1 MRVMETTLELANV
14 KIGEVLF
21 QELPEEPVVLSASNP
36 IDFNT
41 PVEEISRIVGEFLK
55 GVGIKGAAANGSVL
69 KRSSS
74 VSGTI
79 IISQI
84 SCSAEWMARGSQK
97 TWRALCGDV

>member
-79 IISQI
+79 ISQI
-84 SCSAEWMARGSQK
+84 SCSAEWMARGQSK